1 MKRRIGRKKSDSSF
15 FSRFGVVANVRRG
28 GFVTAEAKSV
38 VVDEA
43 FGRWVVWI
51 RSTFFFFF
59 FFQFLFFYWVLFFFN
74 LRFYRRNFGIVKM
87 LNIN

>member
-1 MKRRIGRKKSDSSF
+1 
-15 FSRFGVVANVRRG
+15 VVANVRRG

-51 RSTFFFFF
+51 RSTVFFFFSFFNF
-59 FFQFLFFYWVLFFFN
+59 FFSIGYFFF
-74 LRFYRRNFGIVKM
+74 I
-87 LNIN
+87 

>member
-1 MKRRIGRKKSDSSF
+1 
-15 FSRFGVVANVRRG
+15 VVANVRRG

-51 RSTFFFFF
+51 RSTVFFFFF
-59 FFQFLFFYWVLFFFN
+59 PFLIFFF
-74 LRFYRRNFGIVKM
+74 LLGIFFFFKILQKKFWHCKDVKCKLIM
-87 LNIN
+87 IIIMIS

>member
-1 MKRRIGRKKSDSSF
+1 
-15 FSRFGVVANVRRG
+15 VVANVRRG

-51 RSTFFFFF
+51 RGTVFFFFSF
-59 FFQFLFFYWVLFFFN
+59 FNFFFLFFYWVLFF
-74 LRFYRRNFGIVKM
+74 LI
-87 LNIN
+87 

>member
-15 FSRFGVVANVRRG
+15 FSRFGVAANVRRG

-51 RSTFFFFF
+51 RSTVFFFSFFNFF
-59 FFQFLFFYWVLFFFN
+59 FSIGYFFF
-74 LRFYRRNFGIVKM
+74 I
-87 LNIN
+87 